1 MIRFGS
7 SLVGSSLGIALS
19 LIAATTLTAQA
30 ADPIGIAACDDFL
43 TKYEACLGSKVPA
56 AQRTTLQT
64 QIEQT
69 RKGWTEIAKNPNTK
83 TSLEGVCKQ
92 TSQQMNMA
100 MQAYGCTF

>member
-7 SLVGSSLGIALS
+7 SLGVALS
-19 LIAATTLTAQA
+19 LIAATTLAAQA

-56 AQRTTLQT
+56 AQRTALQT

-69 RKGWTEIAKNPNTK
+69 RKGWTELAKNPSTK
-83 TSLEGVCKQ
+83 ASLEGVCKQ
-92 TSQQMNMA
+92 TSQQMNAA

>member
-7 SLVGSSLGIALS
+7 SLGVALW
-19 LIAATTLTAQA
+19 LIAGTTLAAQA

-69 RKGWTEIAKNPNTK
+69 RKGWTELAKNPSTK
-83 TSLEGVCKQ
+83 TTLEAVCKQ
-92 TSQQMNMA
+92 TSQQMNTA